1 MVRLLV
7 LWPVG
12 LALLGCRHVPT
23 RNDVVTGDVTAAS
36 DVVAGAFL
44 DELKTHPELP
54 PAFTSSDAREAY
66 RRGLENDFAR
76 ASGVDP
82 ATIGPGLAQTVQAL
96 EPTEDQ
102 KKIIFLSA
110 ERAGAISMG
119 VLKFGVAIAPF
130 VFQVA
135 KLLIQ
140 LPLAIFYVK

>member
-1 MVRLLV
+1 MNRSFVVCGVVFALV
-7 LWPVG
+7 
-12 LALLGCRHVPT
+12 GCRHVPT
-23 RNDVVTGDVTAAS
+23 RSDVVTNDVTAAS

-54 PAFTSSDAREAY
+54 PAFTSAEARDAY

-82 ATIGPGLAQTVQAL
+82 ASIGPGLAQTVQAL

-110 ERAGAISMG
+110 ERAAAISMG
-119 VLKFGVAIAPF
+119 VLEFGVAIAPF

-135 KLLIQ
+135 KILIQ
-140 LPLAIFYVK
+140 LPLAIFHVK